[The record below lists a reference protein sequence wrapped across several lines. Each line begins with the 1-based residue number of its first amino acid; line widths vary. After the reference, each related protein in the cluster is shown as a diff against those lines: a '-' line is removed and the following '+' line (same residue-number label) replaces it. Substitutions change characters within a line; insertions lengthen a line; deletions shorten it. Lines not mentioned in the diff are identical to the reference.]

1 MFDLIT
7 APVWPAGPGPANALV
22 PSLPIETDTDGRVE
36 LPVGHLPVANL
47 HDNGVHEHR
56 GVNRVERAGGPL
68 GHLLEHPV
76 GDPGDGLL
84 GHARAVNLVE
94 VRADLPGCQALRVE
108 GEHHLVDAVE
118 ATLPLLD
125 DLRLEA
131 TRPIPWHLD
140 LDLATVLGEHRL
152 RSRSVADIA
161 GAGTSGVMLLIPQ

>member
-1 MFDLIT
+1 MALWRNCRNGRL
-7 APVWPAGPGPANALV
+7 ARWVRVYPVVFVDALMV
-22 PSLPIETDTDGRVE
+22 T
-36 LPVGHLPVANL
+36 NL
-47 HDNGVHEHR
+47 DDNGVYEHR

-84 GHARAVNLVE
+84 GHARAVNLLE

-152 RSRSVADIA
+152 AAAAVTHVA
-161 GAGTSGVMLLIPQ
+161 GPG